1 MTHPPPDE
9 MRRAIRQA
17 FAEIDPRQIAI
28 WREMPPERRNQII
41 NSVISAARQMAIE
54 SEQQRHP
61 DLAPDEI
68 HRRAMA
74 RFMRKSEWEPGLW
87 KAVFGPDQPTENE
100 DT

>member
-1 MTHPPPDE
+1 
-9 MRRAIRQA
+9 MRRTIRQA
-17 FAEIDPRQIAI
+17 FAEIDP
-28 WREMPPERRNQII
+28 
-41 NSVISAARQMAIE
+41 RQMAIE

-61 DLAPDEI
+61 DLPPHEI

-87 KAVFGPDQPTENE
+87 EAVFGPNKPTENE